1 MTGFALGWGAHS
13 PSPSQRGLGLP
24 TSEDLASEA
33 HPPKEA
39 RSPGGCRGPSRGL
52 GPPPLVRPPAPQHP
66 AAPDLRGLA
75 LKGPPASAQTLP
87 WFRRDQQ
94 ATVTQGSALSPC
106 SRRQGSLGLRNKGA
120 PPCPTYSPLTS
131 QAGRRS
137 RAGEAPAR
145 RAPAPSPQE
154 QPGALAGTKLEFTG
168 LTGADSGDS
177 GRPLGPRGLPSQ
189 ERSIGPQELPG
200 GQPLLRLVRPLLSA
214 LLPTPAGTPCS
225 LHSSLPREGGD
236 PEKEPLGRI
245 LETGVCP
252 NQAVPAPTT
261 RGWQQP
267 ACAEDIRSCRQ
278 GLRLASE
285 THSAEAHRPPQPR
298 LTLRARP
305 CSWGRPRPQGSHP
318 RPQKPLGNLEMLL
331 LPHSTANGL

>member
-1 MTGFALGWGAHS
+1 MVRAGHGKGWKRVSPVTGFALGWGAHS

-33 HPPKEA
+33 HPAKEA
-39 RSPGGCRGPSRGL
+39 RSPRGCRGPSRGL
-52 GPPPLVRPPAPQHP
+52 GPPPLVCPPAPQHP

-106 SRRQGSLGLRNKGA
+106 SRRQGSIGLRNEGA

-131 QAGRRS
+131 QVGRRP

-177 GRPLGPRGLPSQ
+177 GRPLGSRAAISGTFHRSAGAARGPASPTSSSPSPFCAPAHAGRHPLLPALQPPQGRRRPRGGATWPHFRNRCLP
-189 ERSIGPQELPG
+189 
-200 GQPLLRLVRPLLSA
+200 
-214 LLPTPAGTPCS
+214 
-225 LHSSLPREGGD
+225 
-236 PEKEPLGRI
+236 
-245 LETGVCP
+245 
-252 NQAVPAPTT
+252 
-261 RGWQQP
+261 
-267 ACAEDIRSCRQ
+267 
-278 GLRLASE
+278 
-285 THSAEAHRPPQPR
+285 
-298 LTLRARP
+298 
-305 CSWGRPRPQGSHP
+305 
-318 RPQKPLGNLEMLL
+318 
-331 LPHSTANGL
+331 